1 MQRVATQIPKMY
13 CTYFLKSI
21 QISNQ
26 RPFSPVCSRALGVF
40 PLVSRRRAA
49 AASGA
54 RVKIIA
60 LLVHER
66 CRPLQRG
73 HHWCKA
79 CSSRTRLLCGHKSRS
94 CNFEPMTP
102 HTFQHE
108 NIIPLWVQFK
118 RECNTLC
125 ALRRWLS
132 CLGEL
137 QSTLGVIIVAVILH
151 LSWR

>member
-1 MQRVATQIPKMY
+1 MQRIAIQIPKMY
-13 CTYFLKSI
+13 CTYFLSS
-21 QISNQ
+21 ISN
-26 RPFSPVCSRALGVF
+26 FKS
-40 PLVSRRRAA
+40 
-49 AASGA
+49 
-54 RVKIIA
+54 
-60 LLVHER
+60 
-66 CRPLQRG
+66 
-73 HHWCKA
+73 KA
-79 CSSRTRLLCGHKSRS
+79 VLTRLQQSAWCLSLGLQAQSCCRQRCQGQDHCPARPRAVPASPAGASLVQSLQQPHKTLVWSKSRS

-118 RECNTLC
+118 RECNTVC

-137 QSTLGVIIVAVILH
+137 QSTLGVIIVAVILN